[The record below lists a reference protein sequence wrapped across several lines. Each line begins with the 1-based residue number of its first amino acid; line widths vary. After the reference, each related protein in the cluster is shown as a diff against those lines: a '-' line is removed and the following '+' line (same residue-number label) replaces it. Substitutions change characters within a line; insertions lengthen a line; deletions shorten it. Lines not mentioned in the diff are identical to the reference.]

1 MLKKPW
7 DHDFVIELPLHL
19 SLMKDACTLMHFV
32 LFDKGIWIS
41 LSLRMHFCNQHS
53 SWEKA
58 ETFILINDIWD
69 IKVQIFLTKR
79 AESFSMFGQLLAK
92 SGISNP
98 WAKNLLRFASCL
110 KYQESVLREK
120 EVRTCS
126 MCGHMLARLAQWWL
140 RCSVDNSMGTVWS
153 GPPTPCNPR
162 TDSPRSN
169 PHSGLS
175 RWIRWRQTCLLHY
188 LTGCWQPFACS
199 WRCSN

>member
-1 MLKKPW
+1 
-7 DHDFVIELPLHL
+7 
-19 SLMKDACTLMHFV
+19 MHF
-32 LFDKGIWIS
+32 DA
-41 LSLRMHFCNQHS
+41 FC
-53 SWEKA
+53 
-58 ETFILINDIWD
+58 TFRQRDMD
-69 IKVQIFLTKR
+69 FPFLTYALLQSAFFLRKSWNLYLNKWHLR
-79 AESFSMFGQLLAK
+79 HQNADFSYKK
-92 SGISNP
+92 SWIVFHVWTVASYKWHFQSMG
-98 WAKNLLRFASCL
+98 KTFTEVASCL
-110 KYQESVLREK
+110 KYQEFVLGEK

>member
-1 MLKKPW
+1 MGKK
-7 DHDFVIELPLHL
+7 F
-19 SLMKDACTLMHFV
+19 T
-32 LFDKGIWIS
+32 
-41 LSLRMHFCNQHS
+41 
-53 SWEKA
+53 
-58 ETFILINDIWD
+58 
-69 IKVQIFLTKR
+69 KV
-79 AESFSMFGQLLAK
+79 
-92 SGISNP
+92 
-98 WAKNLLRFASCL
+98 ASCL
-110 KYQESVLREK
+110 KYQEFVLGEK

-199 WRCSN
+199 WRCSNWFGVDTPCSCSPNRSLSENKWRRGFDLLLGLFMVLLNE